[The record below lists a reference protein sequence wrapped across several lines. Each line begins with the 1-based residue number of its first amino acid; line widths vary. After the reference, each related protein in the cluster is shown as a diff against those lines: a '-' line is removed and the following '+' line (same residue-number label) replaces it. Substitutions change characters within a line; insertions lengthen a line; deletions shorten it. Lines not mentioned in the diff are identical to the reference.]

1 VLSLGSASSIKRAF
15 DLVDL
20 TEGAVEGKTFA
31 ILYPHQLKQYTRG
44 LKSAQKTPAALVPH
58 TSKNAG
64 QKCGSQ
70 SKYVSFFCTLPE
82 IRHVYLLFIDSKR
95 QKRKLR
101 GSNVAGEW
109 KAKAKKERQD
119 ISHDGYIKGRQDAEE
134 GLEQEK
140 EEMYHAGYI
149 QGQEDGAEELE
160 EERQKIF
167 ESGYIT
173 GRQEEAD
180 ESIGK
185 GKEFSQKVCNG
196 LIVQKSTEIVFIQLL
211 QDLLGDSNEPV
222 HLHELKKDDVYL
234 KLLVKKE
241 HEAGDSLSMEDLE
254 SIQDQPEWIT
264 KPGFHI
270 GSYWLG

>member
-1 VLSLGSASSIKRAF
+1 MWLPIQVCFI
-15 DLVDL
+15 
-20 TEGAVEGKTFA
+20 
-31 ILYPHQLKQYTRG
+31 
-44 LKSAQKTPAALVPH
+44 
-58 TSKNAG
+58 
-64 QKCGSQ
+64 
-70 SKYVSFFCTLPE
+70 FCTLQE
-82 IRHVYLLFIDSKR
+82 IRRVYLVFIDSKR

-101 GSNVAGEW
+101 QSNVEGEW
-109 KAKAKKERQD
+109 KAKAEKERED
-119 ISHDGYIKGRQDAEE
+119 ISYSGYIKGRQDAEE

-140 EEMYHAGYI
+140 EESYQAGYI

-185 GKEFSQKVCNG
+185 GKESAQKVCNG
-196 LIVQKSTEIVFIQLL
+196 LIVQKYTEIVFIQLL
-211 QDLLGDSNEPV
+211 QDLLGDDNEPV
-222 HLHELKKDDVYL
+222 HLHELKKDDAYL

-254 SIQDQPEWIT
+254 SMQDQPEWIT

-270 GSYWLG
+270 GWDDETTRIVFVVRIR